1 MNYTETYPKA
11 GHPLKILHL
20 LSQQPGKTGSGV
32 CLLTMTRLGGEA
44 GFLQRAVIGLPKD
57 APLPDVPPL
66 SPGDLFPVRFGE
78 PPVPFPIPGM
88 SDIMPY
94 PSTRFSAFTDSMR
107 AGYLEVFA
115 AAMRAAADGFMPD
128 IIHAHHL
135 WLMTALARKQFPDI
149 PLCVYCHGTELRQL
163 QNAPHLAPYVI
174 PGCRAVDRVFA
185 LHEENKRQIM
195 EAYGINDERINIVGA
210 GFRADV
216 FRPPDVCVPAVDQKA
231 LTVVYAGK
239 ISAPKGVPWLI
250 EAMRKV
256 TPPPGKQVRL
266 VLAGSAGD
274 DSARRIQAQATDLPN
289 VIFLGALDQSALGDV
304 LRDADVFVL
313 PSFFE
318 GLPLVVMESLACDC
332 RVVITDLPGSDR
344 WLPKTLCANRVV
356 ERVPLPRLVG
366 PDTPAPA
373 GRAGHPRPRRFAE
386 ICRRSGSGTDP
397 STGGRRRRPDP
408 AQHCLP
414 FSRFLMG
421 IGIREG
427 SKNVSGNSGSDGL
440 SHGLFMQHFL
450 YFFPLPQ
457 GQGSF
462 LPIFLFPL
470 P

>member
-1 MNYTETYPKA
+1 
-11 GHPLKILHL
+11 
-20 LSQQPGKTGSGV
+20 
-32 CLLTMTRLGGEA
+32 
-44 GFLQRAVIGLPKD
+44 
-57 APLPDVPPL
+57 
-66 SPGDLFPVRFGE
+66 
-78 PPVPFPIPGM
+78 
-88 SDIMPY
+88 
-94 PSTRFSAFTDSMR
+94 
-107 AGYLEVFA
+107 
-115 AAMRAAADGFMPD
+115 
-128 IIHAHHL
+128 
-135 WLMTALARKQFPDI
+135 
-149 PLCVYCHGTELRQL
+149 
-163 QNAPHLAPYVI
+163 
-174 PGCRAVDRVFA
+174 VDRVFA

-332 RVVITDLPGSDR
+332 RVVMTDLPGSDR

-366 PDTPAPA
+366 PDTPAPEDLPKFVDDLAAALTRQLAAVVADPTRLNIACHLADFSWESVFARVQKTYREIA
-373 GRAGHPRPRRFAE
+373 GVTA
-386 ICRRSGSGTDP
+386 
-397 STGGRRRRPDP
+397 
-408 AQHCLP
+408 
-414 FSRFLMG
+414 
-421 IGIREG
+421 
-427 SKNVSGNSGSDGL
+427 
-440 SHGLFMQHFL
+440 
-450 YFFPLPQ
+450 
-457 GQGSF
+457 
-462 LPIFLFPL
+462 
-470 P
+470 